1 MVSESKGYMSV
12 DKLVSR
18 WPELGLVR
26 NSEDSKKMV
35 QR

>member
-18 WPELGLVR
+18 WSELGLVR
-26 NSEDSKKMV
+26 KKMV